1 MMRSLSLVNQCVW
14 MYLKHECS
22 MEMLS
27 WVSDTLGFLVLCLPH
42 VKFTFTSVI
51 LCLVFVAYFLFY
63 FISQSSC
70 VQLWLSWLCAPVS
83 HFFPA
88 MSNPQE
94 PSECESCHSC
104 VQFLIICYHR
114 FVLADMELS
123 GFILPFQFMDFVT
136 LGPELQSKFNIPR
149 VYFHYLYPLAWT
161 LAIAISSHMKLLSAC
176 QGNPGFFLHILMKG
190 AVLQCLII

>member
-14 MYLKHECS
+14 MYLKHKRS

-27 WVSDTLGFLVLCLPH
+27 WVSDTLGFLVLSLPH

-70 VQLWLSWLCAPVS
+70 VFNYLLSS
-83 HFFPA
+83 F
-88 MSNPQE
+88 
-94 PSECESCHSC
+94 C
-104 VQFLIICYHR
+104 VCWHGIIWI
-114 FVLADMELS
+114 F
-123 GFILPFQFMDFVT
+123 LPFQFMDFVT

-149 VYFHYLYPLAWT
+149 VYFHYLYQLALT

-176 QGNPGFFLHILMKG
+176 QGNTGFFLHILMKG

>member
-14 MYLKHECS
+14 MYLKHERS

-27 WVSDTLGFLVLCLPH
+27 WVSDTLGFLVLSLPH

-70 VQLWLSWLCAPVS
+70 VFNYLLSSFCVCWHGIIWIFFAISVYGICNSVPWTTMQVQHTKGIFPLSVS
-83 HFFPA
+83 TG
-88 MSNPQE
+88 M
-94 PSECESCHSC
+94 
-104 VQFLIICYHR
+104 
-114 FVLADMELS
+114 
-123 GFILPFQFMDFVT
+123 
-136 LGPELQSKFNIPR
+136 K
-149 VYFHYLYPLAWT
+149 